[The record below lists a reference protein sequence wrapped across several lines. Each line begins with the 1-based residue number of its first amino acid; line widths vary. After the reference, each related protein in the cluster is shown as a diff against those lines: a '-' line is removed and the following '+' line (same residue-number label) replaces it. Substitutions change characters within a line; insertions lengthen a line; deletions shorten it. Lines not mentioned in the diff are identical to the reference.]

1 MICFENARIF
11 TGNGESANC
20 MVICDGRFEFV
31 GHVSE
36 AHNRYPH
43 AKRVDLGGS
52 FVCPGFNDSHMHLLS
67 LGNSLAQA
75 QLAGH
80 TDSLSG
86 MLEAVR
92 RFADDHKDRD
102 WILGRGWNQ
111 DYFTDIVRFPDRYDL
126 DRICPDK
133 PCMITRAC
141 GHIAIAN
148 TSALALAGISTHA
161 PDVSGGKV
169 YTNPQG
175 VPTGVLAENA
185 ISLVSSLIPKPTRA
199 EIKHRLM
206 LAMAHANSFGITS
219 VHSDDFSSA
228 DVPFEEILAA
238 YTELKAEGKMTVR
251 VNEQCLLSGMTE
263 LERFLSGGYQT
274 GWGDEW
280 LRIGP
285 LKLLTDGS
293 LGARTAYLNAP
304 YSDAPDTR
312 GIAIYTQEELDELI
326 IKAHCSGMQIA
337 AHAIG
342 DAAADMVLCAVEK
355 AQAVCPRHDVRHGI
369 VHAQVFT
376 PEQVVRMKSLGMH
389 AYIQPIFL
397 DYDTQIVFDRL
408 GERALKAYP
417 SASLHKNG
425 VTFSAGSNCPVEP
438 PDVFEGLQCAV
449 TRKPVT
455 REAEYAY
462 LPHEALPLDLA
473 LQSFSAFGAYASFEE
488 NTKGRIQAG
497 FLADFTV
504 LDQNPFEIEADKI
517 HLIRPTAVYVQG
529 KNILL

>member
-1 MICFENARIF
+1 MIICYENARIF
-11 TGNGESANC
+11 TGNGDPADC
-20 MVICDGRFEFV
+20 MVVRDGRFEFV
-31 GHVSE
+31 GQAGV
-36 AHNRYPH
+36 AR
-43 AKRVDLGGS
+43 KRFPDAERIDLEGR

-67 LGNSLAQA
+67 LGGSLAQA

-80 TDSLSG
+80 TSSLSG
-86 MLEAVR
+86 VLEAVS
-92 RFADDHKDRD
+92 RFARSHPDRA

-111 DYFTDIVRFPDRYDL
+111 DYFTDTDRFPNRYDL
-126 DRICPDK
+126 DNVCPDK

-141 GHIAIAN
+141 GHIAVAN
-148 TSALALAGISTHA
+148 TRALELAGISAHA
-161 PDVSGGKV
+161 PEISGGSV
-169 YTNPQG
+169 YTDSQDI
-175 VPTGVLAENA
+175 PTGVLAENA
-185 ISLVSSLIPKPTRA
+185 ISLVSSLIPKPTRN
-199 EIKHRLM
+199 EIKHRLS
-206 LAMAHANSFGITS
+206 LAMAHVNSFGITS

-238 YTELKAEGKMTVR
+238 YDELKAEGEMTVR
-251 VNEQCLLSGMTE
+251 VNEQCLLADLAE
-263 LERFLSGGYQT
+263 LERFLSAGYQT

-304 YSDAPDTR
+304 YSDAPQTR
-312 GIAIYTQEELDELI
+312 GIAIYTQEELDALI
-326 IKAHCSGMQIA
+326 LKAHCGGMQIA

-342 DAAADMVLCAVEK
+342 DAAADMVLHAVEK
-355 AQAVCPRHDVRHGI
+355 AQAFCPRKNMRHGI
-369 VHAQVFT
+369 VHAQIFT
-376 PEQVVRMKSLGMH
+376 PDQVRRMKSLDMH

-397 DYDTQIVFDRL
+397 DYDTQIVFERL

-417 SASLHKNG
+417 AASLHENG
-425 VTFSAGSNCPVEP
+425 VTFSSGSDCPVEP

-455 REAEYAY
+455 RRAKQAY
-462 LPHEALPLDLA
+462 LPHEALTLDLA

-488 NTKGRIQAG
+488 HLKGRIQAG

-504 LDQNPFEIEADKI
+504 LDQNPFETDPKKI
-517 HLIRPTAVYVQG
+517 HLIRPTAVYVHG
-529 KNILL
+529 KRIL